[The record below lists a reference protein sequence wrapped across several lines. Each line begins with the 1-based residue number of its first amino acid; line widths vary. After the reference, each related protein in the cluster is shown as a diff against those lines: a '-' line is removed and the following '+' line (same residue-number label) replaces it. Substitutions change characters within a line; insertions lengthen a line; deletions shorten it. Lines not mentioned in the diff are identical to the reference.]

1 MQPIEE
7 IRVRLDA
14 DTQKLESLIAAKSG
28 EAADAAGAS
37 GSASASESDGEGP
50 KALSKRFEDLKVRYL
65 GKKGDISGLLRAMGT
80 LPAEER
86 PAFGKLVNEL
96 RDLAEG
102 RFSAL
107 QERIQETEIAGSLAG
122 STLDATLPGYRV
134 PLGSLHPM
142 SQVREE
148 IVDFFQGLGFE
159 LALAPEV
166 DNDWYNFEA
175 LNIPPDHPS
184 RDMHDTFYVDDKVVL
199 RTHTSNVQVHY
210 METHPDQPIRIIA
223 PGFVYRVDNDA
234 THSPMFQQVECLVV
248 DKDISFAH
256 LKGTLFLWARHMFGT
271 ETTMR
276 FRPSYFPFTEPS
288 AEMDVSCYFC
298 KGTGT
303 VPTGSGIVPTGTG
316 TGAAGT
322 GCRVCKQTGWIEIG
336 GCGSVD
342 PNVFGKVGWD
352 PEKFTG
358 FAFGFGIDRITMLKY
373 GIPDISYLTR
383 NDNRFLRQ
391 F

>member
-7 IRVRLDA
+7 IRVRLDGEM
-14 DTQKLESLIAAKSG
+14 QKLETLVS
-28 EAADAAGAS
+28 EGA
-37 GSASASESDGEGP
+37 
-50 KALSKRFEDLKVRYL
+50 KALSRHFEDLKVRYQ
-65 GKKGDISGLLRAMGT
+65 GKKGDISGLLRSMGT
-80 LPAEER
+80 LAPEAR
-86 PAFGKLVNEL
+86 PEFGKLVNEL
-96 RDLAEG
+96 RDYAEA
-102 RFSAL
+102 RFSEL
-107 QERIQETEIAGSLAG
+107 QARIQEAEIASSVSGS
-122 STLDATLPGYRV
+122 SLDATLPGYRL
-134 PLGSLHPM
+134 PIGSLHPM
-142 SQVREE
+142 TQVREE
-148 IVDFFQGLGFE
+148 IIDFFQGLGFE
-159 LALAPEV
+159 LAVAPEV

-184 RDMHDTFYVDDKVVL
+184 RDMHDTFYVDDRVVL

-210 METHPDQPIRIIA
+210 METHRERPIRIIA

-248 DKDISFAH
+248 DKDISFAN
-256 LKGTLFLWARHMFGT
+256 LKGTLFLWAKHMFGT

-303 VPTGSGIVPTGTG
+303 VPTGSGTLAP
-316 TGAAGT
+316 AGNNP
-322 GCRVCKQTGWIEIG
+322 GQPCRTCKTTGWIEIG

-352 PEKFTG
+352 PEKYTG

-373 GIPDISYLTR
+373 GIPDISHLTR
-383 NDNRFLRQ
+383 NDNRFLKQ

>member
-7 IRVRLDA
+7 IRVRLDGEM
-14 DTQKLESLIAAKSG
+14 QKLETLVS
-28 EAADAAGAS
+28 EGA
-37 GSASASESDGEGP
+37 
-50 KALSKRFEDLKVRYL
+50 KALSRHFEDLKVKYQ
-65 GKKGDISGLLRAMGT
+65 GKKGDISGLLRSMGT
-80 LPAEER
+80 LAPEAR
-86 PAFGKLVNEL
+86 PEFGKLVNEL
-96 RDLAEG
+96 RDYAEA
-102 RFSAL
+102 RFASL
-107 QERIQETEIAGSLAG
+107 QARIQEAEIASSVSG
-122 STLDATLPGYRV
+122 STLDASLPGYRV
-134 PLGSLHPM
+134 PIGSLHPM
-142 SQVREE
+142 TQVREE
-148 IVDFFQGLGFE
+148 IINFFQGLGFE
-159 LALAPEV
+159 MAVAPEV

-184 RDMHDTFYVDDKVVL
+184 RDMHDTFYVDDRVVL

-210 METHPDQPIRIIA
+210 METHRDQPIRMIA

-248 DKDISFAH
+248 DKDISFAN
-256 LKGTLFLWARHMFGT
+256 LKGTLFLWAKHMFGT

-303 VPTGSGIVPTGTG
+303 LAP
-316 TGAAGT
+316 AGNNP
-322 GCRVCKQTGWIEIG
+322 GQPCRTCKTTGWIEIG

-352 PEKFTG
+352 PEKYTG

-373 GIPDISYLTR
+373 GIPDISHLTR
-383 NDNRFLRQ
+383 NDNRFLKQ

>member
-1 MQPIEE
+1 MQLIQD

-14 DTQKLESLIAAKSG
+14 EMQSLQAKL
-28 EAADAAGAS
+28 AAGEK
-37 GSASASESDGEGP
+37 G
-50 KALSKRFEDLKVRYL
+50 LSKVFEDAKIRYQ
-65 GKKGDISGLLRAMGT
+65 GKKGDISGLLRSMGT
-80 LPAEER
+80 LPAEQR
-86 PAFGKLVNEL
+86 PDFGKLVNEL
-96 RDLAEG
+96 RDYAEG
-102 RFSAL
+102 LFDSMQQGIKEAD
-107 QERIQETEIAGSLAG
+107 IAGSLAG
-122 STLDATLPGYRV
+122 STLDATLPGYRI
-134 PLGSLHPM
+134 PQGSLHPM

-148 IVDFFQGLGFE
+148 IISFFQGLGFE
-159 LALAPEV
+159 LAAGPEV

-184 RDMHDTFYVDDKVVL
+184 RDMHDTFYVDDQVVL
-199 RTHTSNVQVHY
+199 RTHTSNVQAHY
-210 METHPDQPIRIIA
+210 METHPGQPIRIIA

-256 LKGTLFLWARHMFGT
+256 LKGTLFVWARHMFGDK
-271 ETTMR
+271 TTMR

-298 KGTGT
+298 GGQGHNNGQ
-303 VPTGSGIVPTGTG
+303 P
-316 TGAAGT
+316 
-322 GCRVCKQTGWIEIG
+322 CRTCKTTGWIEIG

-342 PNVFGKVGWD
+342 PNVFGKLGWD
-352 PEKFTG
+352 PEEYSG

-373 GIPDISYLTR
+373 GIPDISHLTR
-383 NDNRFLRQ
+383 NDNRFLKQ

>member
-1 MQPIEE
+1 MQPIDE
-7 IRVRLDA
+7 IRVRLDG
-14 DTQKLESLIAAKSG
+14 DMQKLESLVAAPG
-28 EAADAAGAS
+28 AVAGAP
-37 GSASASESDGEGP
+37 ANEGEGA
-50 KALSKRFEDLKVRYL
+50 KALSRQFEELKVRYL
-65 GKKGDISGLLRAMGT
+65 GKKGDISGLLRVMGT
-80 LPAEER
+80 LAPEAR
-86 PAFGKLVNEL
+86 PEYGKLVNEL
-96 RDLAEG
+96 RDIAEA
-102 RFSAL
+102 RFAAL
-107 QERIQETEIAGSLAG
+107 QAKIQEAEIADSVSG

-142 SQVREE
+142 TQVREE
-148 IVDFFQGLGFE
+148 IISFFQGLGFE

-210 METHPDQPIRIIA
+210 METHQDQPIRIIA

-248 DKDISFAH
+248 DKDISFAN

-298 KGTGT
+298 KGQ
-303 VPTGSGIVPTGTG
+303 
-316 TGAAGT
+316 
-322 GCRVCKQTGWIEIG
+322 GCRTCKQTGWIEIG

-352 PEKFTG
+352 PEKYTG

-373 GIPDISYLTR
+373 GIPDISHLTR

>member
-7 IRVRLDA
+7 IRVRLDGEM
-14 DTQKLESLIAAKSG
+14 QKLETLVS
-28 EAADAAGAS
+28 EGA
-37 GSASASESDGEGP
+37 
-50 KALSKRFEDLKVRYL
+50 KALSRHFEDIKVKYQ
-65 GKKGDISGLLRAMGT
+65 GKKGDISGLLRSMGT
-80 LPAEER
+80 LAPEAR
-86 PAFGKLVNEL
+86 PEFGKLVNEL
-96 RDLAEG
+96 RDYAEA
-102 RFSAL
+102 RFAAL
-107 QERIQETEIAGSLAG
+107 QAKIQEAEIASSVSG

-134 PLGSLHPM
+134 PIGSLHPM
-142 SQVREE
+142 TQVREE
-148 IVDFFQGLGFE
+148 IINFFQGLGFE
-159 LALAPEV
+159 MAVAPEV

-199 RTHTSNVQVHY
+199 RTHTSNVQAHY
-210 METHPDQPIRIIA
+210 METHRDRPIRIIA

-248 DKDISFAH
+248 DKDISFAN
-256 LKGTLFLWARHMFGT
+256 LKGTLFLWAKHMFGT

-303 VPTGSGIVPTGTG
+303 LPP
-316 TGAAGT
+316 AGNNP
-322 GCRVCKQTGWIEIG
+322 GQPCRTCKTTGWIEIG

-352 PEKFTG
+352 PEKYTG

-373 GIPDISYLTR
+373 GIPDISHLTR
-383 NDNRFLRQ
+383 NDNRFLKQ

>member
-1 MQPIEE
+1 MQPIQE
-7 IRVRLDA
+7 IRVRLDG
-14 DTQKLESLIAAKSG
+14 DMQQLETLVTAP
-28 EAADAAGAS
+28 AGH
-37 GSASASESDGEGP
+37 GDGA
-50 KALSKRFEDLKVRYL
+50 KALARQFEDLKVRYL
-65 GKKGDISGLLRAMGT
+65 GKKGDISGLLRSMGT
-80 LPAEER
+80 LAPEAR
-86 PAFGKLVNEL
+86 PEFGKLVNEL
-96 RDLAEG
+96 RDYAEA
-102 RFSAL
+102 RFGAL
-107 QERIQETEIAGSLAG
+107 QGRIQEAEIAAGLAG

-134 PLGSLHPM
+134 PMGSLHPM
-142 SQVREE
+142 TQVREE
-148 IVDFFQGLGFE
+148 IIHFFQGLGFE

-210 METHPDQPIRIIA
+210 METHREPPIRIIA

-248 DKDISFAH
+248 DKDISFAN

-271 ETTMR
+271 GTTMR

-298 KGTGT
+298 KGK
-303 VPTGSGIVPTGTG
+303 
-316 TGAAGT
+316 
-322 GCRVCKQTGWIEIG
+322 GCRTCKQTGWIEIG

-352 PEKFTG
+352 PEKYTG

-373 GIPDISYLTR
+373 GIPDIGYLTR

>member
-1 MQPIEE
+1 MQPIDE

-14 DTQKLESLIAAKSG
+14 DMQKLESLLSG
-28 EAADAAGAS
+28 HPVLAEAATPYA
-37 GSASASESDGEGP
+37 ASAPDGEGH
-50 KALSKRFEDLKVRYL
+50 KASRLFEDIKVRYL
-65 GKKGDISGLLRAMGT
+65 GKKGEISGLLRVMGT
-80 LPAEER
+80 LPPEER
-86 PAFGKLVNEL
+86 PGYGKLVNEL
-96 RDLAEG
+96 RDSAG
-102 RFSAL
+102 ARFSAL
-107 QERIQETEIAGSLAG
+107 QARIQEAEIASSLAG
-122 STLDATLPGYRV
+122 SRLDASLPGYRV

-142 SQVREE
+142 TQVREE
-148 IVDFFQGLGFE
+148 IIAFFQGLGFE

-248 DKDISFAH
+248 DKDISFAN

-298 KGTGT
+298 KG
-303 VPTGSGIVPTGTG
+303 
-316 TGAAGT
+316 A

-352 PEKFTG
+352 PEKYTG

-373 GIPDISYLTR
+373 GIPDISHLTR

>member
-1 MQPIEE
+1 MHPIED
-7 IRVRLDA
+7 IRVRLDGDLQA
-14 DTQKLESLIAAKSG
+14 LETLV
-28 EAADAAGAS
+28 AG
-37 GSASASESDGEGP
+37 GLGDGE
-50 KALSKRFEDLKVRYL
+50 KALSKQFEDLKVKYT
-65 GKKGDISGLLRAMGT
+65 GKKGEISGLLRSMGA
-80 LPAEER
+80 LAPEAR
-86 PAFGKLVNEL
+86 PEFGKLVNEL
-96 RDLAEG
+96 RDYAEAK
-102 RFSAL
+102 FAAL
-107 QERIQETEIAGSLAG
+107 QAKIQEAEIAGSLSG
-122 STLDATLPGYRV
+122 SNLDATLPGYRQ
-134 PLGSLHPM
+134 PIGSLHPM

-148 IVDFFQGLGFE
+148 IISFFQGLGFE

-199 RTHTSNVQVHY
+199 RTHTSNVQAHY
-210 METHPDQPIRIIA
+210 METHPEQPIRIIA

-248 DKDISFAH
+248 DKDISFAN
-256 LKGTLFLWARHMFGT
+256 LKGTLFLWARHMFGS

-298 KGTGT
+298 KGTGALAP
-303 VPTGSGIVPTGTG
+303 VGNAPAQP
-316 TGAAGT
+316 
-322 GCRVCKQTGWIEIG
+322 CRTCKTTGWIEIG

-342 PNVFGKVGWD
+342 PNVFGKLGWD
-352 PEKFTG
+352 PEKYTG

-373 GIPDISYLTR
+373 GIPDIGHLTR
-383 NDNRFLRQ
+383 NDNRFLKQ

>member
-7 IRVRLDA
+7 ISVRLDA
-14 DTQKLESLIAAKSG
+14 EMLKLESLVAGKSA
-28 EAADAAGAS
+28 AADSVSADTLIAVATTS
-37 GSASASESDGEGP
+37 GNEGEGS

-65 GKKGDISGLLRAMGT
+65 GKKGDISGLLRTMGT

-86 PAFGKLVNEL
+86 PAYGKLVNEL
-96 RDLAEG
+96 RDRAEG
-102 RFSAL
+102 RFAAL
-107 QERIQETEIAGSLAG
+107 QDRIQEMEIAGSLAD
-122 STLDATLPGYRV
+122 STLDASLPGYRV

-142 SQVREE
+142 TQVREE
-148 IVDFFQGLGFE
+148 IIDFFQGLGFE

-248 DKDISFAH
+248 DKDISFAN

-303 VPTGSGIVPTGTG
+303 VPTGTGTVN
-316 TGAAGT
+316 GA

-352 PEKFTG
+352 PEKYSG

>member
-1 MQPIEE
+1 MQAIEE
-7 IRVRLDA
+7 IRIRLDGEM
-14 DTQKLESLIAAKSG
+14 QQLETSV
-28 EAADAAGAS
+28 AAG
-37 GSASASESDGEGP
+37 EDG
-50 KALSKRFEDLKVRYL
+50 KSLSRRFEDLKVRYL
-65 GKKGDISGLLRAMGT
+65 GKKGDISGLLRSMGT
-80 LPAEER
+80 LAPEAR
-86 PAFGKLVNEL
+86 PEFGKLVNEL
-96 RDLAEG
+96 RDHAEG
-102 RFSAL
+102 RFSSL
-107 QERIQETEIAGSLAG
+107 HSRIQEAEIAGSLSG
-122 STLDATLPGYRV
+122 STLDPSLPGYRV

-142 SQVREE
+142 TVVREE
-148 IVDFFQGLGFE
+148 IISFFQGLGFE
-159 LALAPEV
+159 MAVAPEV

-184 RDMHDTFYVDDKVVL
+184 RDMHDTFYVDDRVVL

-210 METHPDQPIRIIA
+210 METHREPPLRIIA

-248 DKDISFAH
+248 DKDISFAN
-256 LKGTLFLWARHMFGT
+256 LKGTLFLWARHMFGA
-271 ETTMR
+271 ESTMR

-298 KGTGT
+298 RVRPGE
-303 VPTGSGIVPTGTG
+303 
-316 TGAAGT
+316 AGK
-322 GCRVCKQTGWIEIG
+322 GCRICKQTGWIEIG

-352 PEKFTG
+352 PEKYTG
-358 FAFGFGIDRITMLKY
+358 FAFGFGIDRITMLRY
-373 GIPDISYLTR
+373 GIPDIGHLTR

>member
-1 MQPIEE
+1 MQPIDE
-7 IRVRLDA
+7 IRTRLDA
-14 DTQKLESLIAAKSG
+14 DMHALESSPAGGEAAKSLAKG
-28 EAADAAGAS
+28 
-37 GSASASESDGEGP
+37 
-50 KALSKRFEDLKVRYL
+50 FEDLKVKYL
-65 GKKGDISGLLRAMGT
+65 GKKGEISGLLRSMGT
-80 LPAEER
+80 LPAEAR
-86 PAFGKLVNEL
+86 PEFGKLVNEL
-96 RDLAEG
+96 RDHAEA
-102 RFSAL
+102 RFAAL
-107 QERIQETEIAGSLAG
+107 QGKIQEAEIAGSLAG
-122 STLDATLPGYRV
+122 SSLDATLPGYRL
-134 PLGSLHPM
+134 PFGSMHPM
-142 SQVREE
+142 SQVRED
-148 IVDFFQGLGFE
+148 IISFFQGLGFE

-184 RDMHDTFYVDDKVVL
+184 RDMYDTFYVDDKVVL

-210 METHPDQPIRIIA
+210 MEMHPDRPIRIIA

-248 DKDISFAH
+248 DKGISFAN

-288 AEMDVSCYFC
+288 AEMDVSCIFC

-303 VPTGSGIVPTGTG
+303 LASSG
-316 TGAAGT
+316 GAPGLP
-322 GCRVCKQTGWIEIG
+322 CRTCKTTGWIEIG

-352 PEKFTG
+352 PEKYTG

-373 GIPDISYLTR
+373 GIPDISHLTR
-383 NDNRFLRQ
+383 NDNRFLKQ

>member
-1 MQPIEE
+1 MQPIEA
-7 IRVRLDA
+7 IRVRLDGDMQA
-14 DTQKLESLIAAKSG
+14 LELLV
-28 EAADAAGAS
+28 AG
-37 GSASASESDGEGP
+37 GPGDGE
-50 KALSKRFEDLKVRYL
+50 KALSKQFEDLKVKYT
-65 GKKGDISGLLRAMGT
+65 GKKGDISGLLRSMGT
-80 LPAEER
+80 LAPEAR
-86 PAFGKLVNEL
+86 PEFGKLVNEL
-96 RDLAEG
+96 RDYAEA
-102 RFSAL
+102 RFAAL
-107 QERIQETEIAGSLAG
+107 QAKIQEAEIAGSLAG
-122 STLDATLPGYRV
+122 SNLDATLPGYRQ
-134 PLGSLHPM
+134 PIGSLHPM

-148 IVDFFQGLGFE
+148 IISFFQGLGFE

-199 RTHTSNVQVHY
+199 RTHTSNVQAHY
-210 METHPDQPIRIIA
+210 METHPGQPIRIIA

-248 DKDISFAH
+248 DKDISFAN
-256 LKGTLFLWARHMFGT
+256 LKGTLFLWARHMFGS

-303 VPTGSGIVPTGTG
+303 LAPVGNAQAQP
-316 TGAAGT
+316 
-322 GCRVCKQTGWIEIG
+322 CRTCKTTGWIEIG

-342 PNVFGKVGWD
+342 PNVFGKLGWD
-352 PEKFTG
+352 PEKYTG

-373 GIPDISYLTR
+373 GIPDISHLTR
-383 NDNRFLRQ
+383 NDNRFLKQ